1 MIGTHEILPR
11 ASIGTAV
18 GTNDVGAAE
27 LLRNADVAMYDAKA
41 QGNCEYKLFAASM
54 VEGNVAR
61 MLLATDLRHAVED
74 GCSEFEL
81 HYQPIINL
89 VTGDLRAAEA
99 LARWRHPEKGLVPP
113 GEFIPVAEATGL
125 IIPLGRWL
133 LSEACRC
140 IRELQTS
147 HEAAADLQV
156 SVNLS
161 IRQLHDPTLVDDL
174 ARVLD
179 TTGLDPGALTLEITE
194 SMLMIDV
201 EMSLRRLTELK
212 ALGVDLA
219 LDDFGI
225 GCSSLGYLRQFPVD
239 VLKVDKD
246 FIDDVADVE
255 SDTAGIAR
263 AVITLGHALGL
274 RVVAEGIEH
283 LDQMAQL
290 HRSGCDLGQGF
301 LIARPMTADA
311 LED

>member
-1 MIGTHEILPR
+1 
-11 ASIGTAV
+11 
-18 GTNDVGAAE
+18 
-27 LLRNADVAMYDAKA
+27 
-41 QGNCEYKLFAASM
+41 
-54 VEGNVAR
+54 
-61 MLLATDLRHAVED
+61 
-74 GCSEFEL
+74 
-81 HYQPIINL
+81 
-89 VTGDLRAAEA
+89 
-99 LARWRHPEKGLVPP
+99 
-113 GEFIPVAEATGL
+113 
-125 IIPLGRWL
+125 
-133 LSEACRC
+133 
-140 IRELQTS
+140 
-147 HEAAADLQV
+147 
-156 SVNLS
+156 
-161 IRQLHDPTLVDDL
+161 
-174 ARVLD
+174 
-179 TTGLDPGALTLEITE
+179 
-194 SMLMIDV
+194 MIDV

-246 FIDDVADVE
+246 FIEDVADVE